1 MARIKS
7 QRRCPILI
15 EFGGQLVPSNLF
27 ASDAEQAAAVA
38 IRIREKGWKPY
49 RVKFDDDT
57 STWIV
62 SSLTHAS
69 QIAP

>member
-1 MARIKS
+1 MARIKN

-15 EFGGQLVPSNLF
+15 EFGGQLVPSHLF

-57 STWIV
+57 ATWIV
-62 SSLTHAS
+62 SSLTLAS
-69 QIAP
+69 QTAP